1 MPNLNK
7 ITPYIFLQNQSKKQR
22 GITNNKSFQ
31 FISRWSTSLALSLCL
46 TTSLGTIAKAQT
58 PETIPPQLNQ
68 VLTQI
73 DAAANRQD
81 VSAVE
86 NLYGD
91 NFVNSDNLN
100 RTAMLAGLR
109 QFWGRYSQLNYTTN
123 LESWNQEGNQIV
135 AETVTVITG
144 VQELEE
150 REINLESTL
159 RSRQYILDGQ
169 IVRQEILAEST
180 RLFLGENPPQLE
192 VRLPDEVSPGQEYGF
207 DAIVTEPLGGDL
219 LIGGAIDEPVNS
231 DRYLNPGNIELN
243 VLPAGGIFKIGKA
256 PTEAV
261 DQWLSAI
268 VIRGDGITVVS
279 QRLRVVDNVSRR

>member
-7 ITPYIFLQNQSKKQR
+7 ITPYIFPQNQSKKQPS
-22 GITNNKSFQ
+22 ITQNRSLQ
-31 FISRWSTSLALSLCL
+31 FMGRWSTSLLLSLCL
-46 TTSLGTIAKAQT
+46 TTGLSTIAKAQT

-86 NLYGD
+86 DLYGES
-91 NFVNSDNLN
+91 FVNSDNLN
-100 RTAMLAGLR
+100 RTSMLAGLR

-144 VQELEE
+144 IQELEE

-159 RSRQYILDGQ
+159 RSRQYIVDGQ

-180 RLFLGENPPQLE
+180 RLFLGENPPQVE
-192 VRLPDEVSPGQEYGF
+192 VRLPSEVNPGQEYGF

-231 DRYLNPGNIELN
+231 DRYINPGNIELN

-256 PTEAV
+256 PSEAV